1 MSFMWHAETF
11 DAATR
16 PIAVAQPVAAI
27 AESGDRRLRAQ
38 VWGMLLGANLVASIA
53 LLWLIGAAIL

>member
-11 DAATR
+11 DAAAR
-16 PIAVAQPVAAI
+16 PIAVAKPAAAV

-38 VWGMLLGANLVASIA
+38 VWGMLLAANLFASIA
-53 LLWLIGAAIL
+53 GLWLVGAAIL